1 MPEARTNARR
11 PRLLHLG
18 GGVVA
23 AGVLLAFL
31 SRGDHP
37 ASDRGSAAPSAAD
50 SAVVRGGGDGSPTQ
64 AEADANAAALA
75 AVLAGATVKDTAG
88 NVVDMEAFTSAGD
101 DAEDADAD
109 AQSAEAAD
117 EAPAEA
123 AEEN

>member
-1 MPEARTNARR
+1 MNPNEFAQMLDSSGQVNALVGEVSRR
-11 PRLLHLG
+11 K
-18 GGVVA
+18 
-23 AGVLLAFL
+23 
-31 SRGDHP
+31 
-37 ASDRGSAAPSAAD
+37 
-50 SAVVRGGGDGSPTQ
+50 
-64 AEADANAAALA
+64 ALA